1 MTSYSEDELS
11 FAAKL
16 ILDAYQL
23 APLDDGP
30 TAAAVLR
37 VAAYQVAPAVPSMA
51 SCCERREAKIRHQLL
66 AIADELEGVKYGTYR
81 CTLPDK

>member
-1 MTSYSEDELS
+1 MTNYSEDEFS
-11 FAAKL
+11 FTAKL
-16 ILDAYQL
+16 ILEAYQL
-23 APLDDGP
+23 ASLDDGP

-37 VAAYQVAPAVPSMA
+37 VAAYQVAPAVPSMN